1 MSSLSVALPLT
12 ISSIDG
18 FTMIKDIKR
27 LVSQNLKMLLLT
39 VPGERVMEPEFGVG
53 LKRYLFQN
61 FTQATY
67 SEIETKIKKQ
77 VTTYMPIVT
86 INRIVFSSSNQD
98 MNQLGISLE
107 YSIPNI
113 GVKDLLEFTI

>member
-1 MSSLSVALPLT
+1 MSSLSVELPLT

-67 SEIETKIKKQ
+67 SEIH
-77 VTTYMPIVT
+77 TYYH
-86 INRIVFSSSNQD
+86 NKSYCF
-98 MNQLGISLE
+98 
-107 YSIPNI
+107 
-113 GVKDLLEFTI
+113 